1 MRPSPAIK
9 KAGGFLPKAAT
20 LVLLQSFPLSHHPNG
35 GHVAPLADLRVVVA
49 VDALVSPHRARAA
62 GGSGETFNGLLFQ
75 QH

>member
-1 MRPSPAIK
+1 
-9 KAGGFLPKAAT
+9 
-20 LVLLQSFPLSHHPNG
+20 LLQSFPLSHHPNG
-35 GHVAPLADLRVVVA
+35 GHVAPLADLRVVEA